1 MDREFTA
8 EDMEQNRMVAAFG
21 YLAFFVPLIWRPRS
35 RLGRYCA
42 NQGLM
47 LLIAIVLAR
56 LLFEIFSIVPLIGWL
71 FSIIGGVV
79 ALAGVLVGLFC
90 TVQLTTFSRVVE
102 IPYIGA
108 FRLIPEV
115 ED

>member
-1 MDREFTA
+1 M
-8 EDMEQNRMVAAFG
+8 
-21 YLAFFVPLIWRPRS
+21 
-35 RLGRYCA
+35 
-42 NQGLM
+42 
-47 LLIAIVLAR
+47 
-56 LLFEIFSIVPLIGWL
+56 
-71 FSIIGGVV
+71 IGGVV

>member
-21 YLAFFVPLIWRPRS
+21 YLAFFVPLIWRPQS